1 MKNLIA
7 SMSVG
12 ALLCGCMTLSGTYQL
27 SLQDAKG
34 QPLSQNINMTAQGSG
49 IYTVRNAMCSAHP
62 GATVIIRDLKSGE
75 ELKSES
81 PYKC

>member
-1 MKNLIA
+1 MKHLIA
-7 SMSVG
+7 LLGAV
-12 ALLCGCMTLSGTYQL
+12 ALLGGCMTLSGTYQL
-27 SLQDAKG
+27 SLQDADG
-34 QPLSQNINMTAQGSG
+34 QPLARNMTMVAEGSG

>member
-1 MKNLIA
+1 MKHLIA
-7 SMSVG
+7 LLG
-12 ALLCGCMTLSGTYQL
+12 AVTLLTGCMTLSGTYQL

-34 QPLSQNINMTAQGSG
+34 QPLSQNINITAQGSG

>member
-1 MKNLIA
+1 MRHLIVLLCT
-7 SMSVG
+7 S
-12 ALLCGCMTLSGTYQL
+12 ALLTGCMTLSGTYQL

-34 QPLSQNINMTAQGSG
+34 QPLAQNMTMVAEGSG

-62 GATVIIRDLKSGE
+62 DATVIIRDLNSGE

-81 PYKC
+81 PHKC

>member
-1 MKNLIA
+1 MKHLIA
-7 SMSVG
+7 LLGAV
-12 ALLCGCMTLSGTYQL
+12 ALLTGCMTLSGTYQL

-34 QPLSQNINMTAQGSG
+34 QPLSQNINITAQGSG

>member
-1 MKNLIA
+1 MKHLIA
-7 SMSVG
+7 LLGAV
-12 ALLCGCMTLSGTYQL
+12 ALLTGCMTLSGTYQL

-49 IYTVRNAMCSAHP
+49 IYSARNAMCSAHP